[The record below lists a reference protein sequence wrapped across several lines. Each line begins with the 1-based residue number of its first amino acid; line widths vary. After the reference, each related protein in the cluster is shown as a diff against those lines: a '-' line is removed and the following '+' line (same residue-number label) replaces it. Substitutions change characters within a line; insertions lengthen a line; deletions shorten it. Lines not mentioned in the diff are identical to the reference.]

1 MMDRDGP
8 ENQSKLE
15 ANTGSRSEAREYVRD
30 SQRVTIGLFWF
41 QFWLDDK
48 WREIVKPITAA

>member
-8 ENQSKLE
+8 ESQSKLE
-15 ANTGSRSEAREYVRD
+15 ANTGSRSEAREYD

>member
-1 MMDRDGP
+1 MMDRDGQ

-48 WREIVKPITAA
+48 WREIVKPIT